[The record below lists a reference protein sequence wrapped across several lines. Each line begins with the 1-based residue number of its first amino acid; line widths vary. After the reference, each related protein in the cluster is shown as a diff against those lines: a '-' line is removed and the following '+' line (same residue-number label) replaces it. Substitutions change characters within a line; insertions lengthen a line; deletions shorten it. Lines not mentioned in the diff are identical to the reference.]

1 MKTISTAGLLT
12 RNFHQTFS
20 IFSIISLYA
29 ILINYIW
36 CLSILATRTSLFSYS
51 FSQSIN
57 DSTDSLTWLFLR
69 FSKAASFTSF
79 KIIPSQKAS
88 ITRARICEYL
98 LSQLNSAHISFSL
111 VILTFS
117 WLPHGCQIAYMISI
131 LITLTKWRVSSAQ
144 WRCSSLS
151 CTD

>member
-1 MKTISTAGLLT
+1 MKSYFIATFPSREDHIYCGAAYPQLSPDIQYIQY
-12 RNFHQTFS
+12 HQP
-20 IFSIISLYA
+20 ICYPNKLYN
-29 ILINYIW
+29 I

-51 FSQSIN
+51 FSRSIN

-131 LITLTKWRVSSAQ
+131 LITLTK
-144 WRCSSLS
+144 
-151 CTD
+151 